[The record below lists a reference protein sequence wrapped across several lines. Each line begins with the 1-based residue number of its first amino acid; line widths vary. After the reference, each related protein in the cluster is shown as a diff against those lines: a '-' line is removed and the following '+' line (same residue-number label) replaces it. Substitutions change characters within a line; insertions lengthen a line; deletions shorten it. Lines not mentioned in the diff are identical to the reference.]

1 MAITPASDGEELRS
15 GHVVAPALERG
26 LKLLLLLA
34 RAREPMSLSELSVA
48 VGVSRSTVY
57 SLLATLQ
64 EYGFVEKDPR
74 HKQYR
79 LGLTTFEL
87 GSSYLG
93 KIDLV
98 RAFDEVAKD
107 LVQLCQETVKLA
119 VLDGRDVVY
128 LGRQQG
134 SLHSVQLVARVG
146 SRMPAHATAVGKV
159 LLAAM
164 GDAEIDRLY
173 EGQELRALAPNTL
186 TSLPALKERLQRVR
200 QEGVAYDDAESS
212 PGVHCVA
219 APIYDHKDRMVAAMS
234 AGVPNDRYSEERMAG
249 ITKLVREHAEVLS
262 RTLGWR
268 Q

>member
-1 MAITPASDGEELRS
+1 MATAPTTDGDELRS
-15 GHVVAPALERG
+15 GHVAAPALQRG

-34 RAREPMSLSELSVA
+34 RARESMSLSELSAA

-74 HKQYR
+74 YKQYR
-79 LGLTTFEL
+79 LGLATFEL
-87 GSSYLG
+87 GSAYLG
-93 KIDLV
+93 KVDLV
-98 RAFDEVAKD
+98 SAFDEVAKA

-159 LLAAM
+159 LLAALS
-164 GDAEIDRLY
+164 DADIARLY
-173 EGQELRALAPNTL
+173 EGHSLAALAPNTI
-186 TSLPALKERLQRVR
+186 TSMEALWERLEHVR
-200 QEGVAYDDAESS
+200 RDGVAYDDAESS

-219 APIYDHKDRMVAAMS
+219 APVYDHSDRAVAAIS
-234 AGVPNDRYSEERMAG
+234 VGIPNDRYSEERMAG
-249 ITKLVREHAEVLS
+249 ITRLVREHAEMLS
-262 RTLGWR
+262 RTMGRR

>member
-1 MAITPASDGEELRS
+1 MATTPTSDGDGLRA
-15 GHVVAPALERG
+15 GHVAAPALERG

-34 RAREPMSLSELSVA
+34 RAREPLSLSELSA
-48 VGVSRSTVY
+48 AIGVSRSTVY

-74 HKQYR
+74 YKQYR

-93 KIDLV
+93 KVDLV
-98 RAFDEVAKD
+98 GAFDEVAKA

-146 SRMPAHATAVGKV
+146 SRVPAHATAVGKV
-159 LLAAM
+159 LLAALSEA
-164 GDAEIDRLY
+164 DLDRLY
-173 EGQELRALAPNTL
+173 AGQALPSLAPNTITDL
-186 TSLPALKERLQRVR
+186 AALKERLSAARR
-200 QEGVAYDDAESS
+200 DGVAYDEAESS

-219 APIYDHKDRMVAAMS
+219 APIYDHSDRVVAAMS
-234 AGVPNDRYSEERMAG
+234 VGVPNDRYSEERMAS
-249 ITKLVREHAEVLS
+249 ITRLVREHAETLS
-262 RTLGWR
+262 RTMGRRL
-268 Q
+268 

>member
-1 MAITPASDGEELRS
+1 MAVSPSIDGEESRAKP
-15 GHVVAPALERG
+15 VAAPALERG
-26 LKLLLLLA
+26 LKLLLVLA
-34 RAREPMSLSELSVA
+34 RAREPMSLSELSSAVA
-48 VGVSRSTVY
+48 VSRSTVY

-74 HKQYR
+74 YKHYR
-79 LGLTTFEL
+79 LGLTAFEL
-87 GSSYLG
+87 GSAYIG

-98 RAFDEVAKD
+98 RAFDEVAKS

-134 SLHSVQLVARVG
+134 SYHSVQLVARVG
-146 SRMPAHATAVGKV
+146 SRMPAHATAVGKL
-159 LLAAM
+159 LLAAL

-173 EGQELRALAPNTL
+173 AGHELVSLAPNTI
-186 TSLPALKERLQRVR
+186 TDFATLKARIATIRR
-200 QEGVAYDDAESS
+200 EGIAYDDAESS
-212 PGVHCVA
+212 AGVHCVA
-219 APIYDHKDRMVAAMS
+219 APIYDHSDRAVAAMS
-234 AGVPNDRYSEERMAG
+234 IGIPNDRYNEERMVQ
-249 ITKLVREHAEVLS
+249 LREQLRDHAQLLS